1 MHSSLTNQLS
11 RLRDFIRRHF
21 GLLRSVAACGIGVAG
36 ALLLVKELGGARSID
51 DWLFFDLAK
60 IWFWA
65 FYLSAA
71 CACFGHLIVSRL
83 VDARDRTPFETCAL
97 SLPLG
102 LVAFVLGMY
111 AGGFIRL
118 YGPVFAVALPT
129 VMLIVGL
136 PQGFPMLRAAVAAS
150 MPRRGG
156 IPLLASL
163 FGTIVLG
170 VLYLG
175 VMSPDAINYDASWN
189 HLVIA
194 QDYAREGRIVP
205 FPGDW
210 VKNLPHLGSI
220 VSAWAFMVPGLP
232 LPALHWM
239 MALHLEFAI
248 LVWTL
253 AGVAATAQALAGRE
267 VGGTW
272 AVLFLFPGIFV
283 YDSNLGGAADHHLAL
298 FAAPL
303 LLVATKALRR
313 FDARMCALWG
323 ALAGGAFLTKLHAI
337 YTVVP
342 LVGLALFRAA
352 YVALK
357 RARGGADAPE
367 YSQIVRGLLLAAG
380 TVLAVMS
387 PYFISHLVFF
397 RNPVYPLFQNVF
409 TASTPAVKD
418 AAFLLNTLFIDWR
431 WHPPAAWGERVRRAA
446 EMVFTFSLT
455 PHATFIYKFPV
466 FGSLFSF
473 ELPFLL
479 LLKDARRLRFA
490 ALAGAGAI
498 FTWAFSFWVDR
509 NLQTFMPMLA
519 AVTAAIMV
527 RVWELGLLARGGI
540 AMLTAIQL
548 AWATPLYFS
557 GKDWVRKDR
566 IAGALALLSSGIEGR
581 ARAQLRTYREPYLTL
596 SDSLP
601 KNATVLLHTQHV
613 SLGLDRPT
621 LHDLIGFQGVIDYR
635 EFRTPRDLYDRLR
648 ALGVTHVVVTPG
660 VASAPS
666 KQEEIVFD
674 AFAASCKV
682 AKKTFGGLEVFPLPD
697 APPAAEPPYRALSV
711 GIWGYA
717 DGLYPVEALSTCEG
731 FPAELEHFAPPSRSA
746 ASPWA
751 LLPEADAV
759 LVGTGVS
766 IAPDTNGRLTHD
778 FQQIA
783 AYGGFRVLLRNR

>member
-1 MHSSLTNQLS
+1 ML
-11 RLRDFIRRHF
+11 
-21 GLLRSVAACGIGVAG
+21 A
-36 ALLLVKELGGARSID
+36 KELGGTRRID

-65 FYLSAA
+65 LYFTVA
-71 CACFGHLIVSRL
+71 CVCVGHLIVSRL
-83 VDARDRTPFETCAL
+83 VDARERTPLETCAL
-97 SLPLG
+97 SLPVG
-102 LVAFVLGMY
+102 LIAFVLGMY
-111 AGGFIRL
+111 AGGFAGL
-118 YGPVFAVALPT
+118 YGPVFGVVLPT
-129 VMLIVGL
+129 VMLIIGL
-136 PQGFPMLRAAVAAS
+136 PRGLPMLRAVVAAS
-150 MPRRGG
+150 LPRRGG
-156 IPLLASL
+156 IPVLAWL
-163 FGTIVLG
+163 FGTIALG

-220 VSAWAFMVPGLP
+220 VSAWGFMVPGLP
-232 LPALHWM
+232 LPVLHWM

-253 AGVAATAQALAGRE
+253 VGVAATAQTLADRE

-283 YDSNLGGAADHHLAL
+283 YDGNLGGSADHHLAL

-303 LLVATKALRR
+303 LLVTTKALRR
-313 FDARMCALWG
+313 FDSRMCALWG
-323 ALAGGAFLTKLHAI
+323 ALAAGALLTKLHAI
-337 YTVVP
+337 YTVIP
-342 LVGLALFRAA
+342 LVGLALLWAT

-357 RARGGADAPE
+357 RARGGIEGPE
-367 YSQIVRGLLLAAG
+367 YSQIVRGLLLAAA

-387 PYFISHLVFF
+387 PYFIGHLVFF

-409 TASTPAVKD
+409 TASTPAVHD

-431 WHPPAAWGERVRRAA
+431 WHPPSAWDERVSRAA
-446 EMVFTFSLT
+446 EMVLKFSLA
-455 PHATFIYKFPV
+455 PHATFIYDFPV
-466 FGSLFSF
+466 FGSLFTF
-473 ELPFLL
+473 ALPFLL
-479 LLKDARRLRFA
+479 LLKDARRLHFA
-490 ALAGAGAI
+490 ALAGICAI
-498 FTWAFSFWVDR
+498 FTWAFSFLVDR

-519 AVTAAIMV
+519 AVTAAIIV

-540 AMLTAIQL
+540 AMLVTVQL

-557 GKDWVRKDR
+557 GKDWSGKNR
-566 IAGALALLSSGIEGR
+566 IAGALALLTSGIEGR
-581 ARAQLRTYREPYLTL
+581 ARALLRTYRESYLAL

-613 SLGLDRPT
+613 SLGIDRPT
-621 LHDLIGFQGVIDYR
+621 IHDLTGFQGVIDYQ
-635 EFRTPRDLYDRLR
+635 EFRTPRNLYDRLR
-648 ALGVTHVVVTPG
+648 TLGVTHIVVTPG

-674 AFAASCKV
+674 AFAATCKGGR
-682 AKKTFGGLEVFPLPD
+682 KRFGELEVFPLPNEP
-697 APPAAEPPYRALSV
+697 PPAEAPYRALSV
-711 GIWGYA
+711 GIGGYA
-717 DGLYPVEALSTCEG
+717 DGLYPVEALSTCE
-731 FPAELEHFAPPSRSA
+731 ELPPQLQHFAAPGRSA
-746 ASPWA
+746 PSPWA

-759 LVGTGVS
+759 LVGAAAV
-766 IAPDTNGRLTHD
+766 IAPDANQHLTRE